1 MRSEEVDIITRG
13 HFKDEVWGLVVDK
26 AKEAKTYITS
36 GDDGYVRLWDFEEE
50 KQIENFR
57 WGSLGLPDPVMA
69 RSCAMS
75 PAASNK
81 PRLLAVGLGG
91 NVGRGKTKHDGK
103 IVVFV
108 YRADKKKQK
117 LVEVIGDVKT
127 QNPPLYH
134 AKGWISDMKFSA
146 NQGRELQRISCRW
159 IT

>member
-1 MRSEEVDIITRG
+1 
-13 HFKDEVWGLVVDK
+13 
-26 AKEAKTYITS
+26 
-36 GDDGYVRLWDFEEE
+36 
-50 KQIENFR
+50 
-57 WGSLGLPDPVMA
+57 MA

-108 YRADKKKQK
+108 YRADEEQK
-117 LVEVIGDVKT
+117 LFDVIGDVKT

-146 NQGRELQRISCRW
+146 NQAKRELQRISCRW